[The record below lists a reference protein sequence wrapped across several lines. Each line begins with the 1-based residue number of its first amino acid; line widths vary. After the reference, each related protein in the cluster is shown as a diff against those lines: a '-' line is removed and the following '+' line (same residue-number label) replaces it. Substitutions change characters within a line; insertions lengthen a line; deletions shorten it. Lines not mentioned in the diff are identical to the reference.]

1 MKIVGSKR
9 RERSPPMSPG
19 KLLLVTGLVLAAVG
33 ALWWLGERVGLGR
46 LPGDV
51 VIRGERTTFFFP
63 IVTCLLLS
71 VLFSAVLWLIQWFR
85 R

>member
-1 MKIVGSKR
+1 MN
-9 RERSPPMSPG
+9 PG

>member
-9 RERSPPMSPG
+9 REHSPPMSPG
-19 KLLLVTGLVLAAVG
+19 KLLLATGLVLAAVG